1 MLTELNVAQDTIQW
15 LAFVDTDTELPGF
28 ITVEEL
34 TYQQAKF
41 RFSKS
46 TVLYETRRSDFWS
59 SVGRF

>member
-1 MLTELNVAQDTIQW
+1 MLTESDVSQDRTQW
-15 LAFVDTDTELPGF
+15 LAFVDTDAELPGF

-46 TVLYETRRSDFWS
+46 TVL
-59 SVGRF
+59 